1 MDRASDLCQF
11 RINAVL
17 KEMSEAQLCELPEDE
32 PWTTE
37 QFLKR
42 TQVGEKT
49 GSSVVFEDFYDEQGW
64 SQDFQIEGAQKIVCT

>member
-1 MDRASDLCQF
+1 MKHAINDLYLKIVLLTGELELLMDRASDLCQF

-49 GSSVVFEDFYDEQGW
+49 GSSV
-64 SQDFQIEGAQKIVCT
+64 AL